1 MSMFTHQRSLSVAQK
16 SVIGR
21 GSGAKRFHESN
32 SVNVLNER

>member
-1 MSMFTHQRSLSVAQK
+1 MSTFTHQRSLSVAQE

-21 GSGAKRFHESN
+21 AARAKRFHKSN